1 MAEETT
7 ETPLVLPDGVLAV
20 GREIA
25 RGSNGFVHEATLHG
39 EPVCAKVRVLL
50 HATHLA
56 RC

>member
-1 MAEETT
+1 M
-7 ETPLVLPDGVLAV
+7 LPDGVLAV